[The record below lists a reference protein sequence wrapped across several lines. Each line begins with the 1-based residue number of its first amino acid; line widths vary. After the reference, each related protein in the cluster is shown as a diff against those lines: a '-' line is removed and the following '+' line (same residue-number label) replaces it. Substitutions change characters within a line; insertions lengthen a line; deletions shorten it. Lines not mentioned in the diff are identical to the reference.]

1 MDRYKSV
8 LVEGP
13 RTDMGAQLDALRVMA
28 LYIDLNPIRAGL
40 VEDPAGYRWSG
51 YGTAVGG
58 ASKEAREGLTA
69 LVGARSWK
77 QAAESYRVWLYA
89 NARADDEKPKSDLKK
104 LRHGVAL
111 KKRREVMS
119 QGGRMSV
126 EELIR
131 CRVRYFT
138 DGAVIGSKAFVAEQ
152 WDVSGSGNDPSKKRR
167 LNSIPELPKA
177 AAIFSLRQLRVDGVV
192 SPGG

>member
-1 MDRYKSV
+1 
-8 LVEGP
+8 
-13 RTDMGAQLDALRVMA
+13 
-28 LYIDLNPIRAGL
+28 
-40 VEDPAGYRWSG
+40 
-51 YGTAVGG
+51 
-58 ASKEAREGLTA
+58 
-69 LVGARSWK
+69 
-77 QAAESYRVWLYA
+77 
-89 NARADDEKPKSDLKK
+89 
-104 LRHGVAL
+104 
-111 KKRREVMS
+111 
-119 QGGRMSV
+119 MSV